1 YTGSAETCL
10 AVYDPSLGFVT
21 GGGSV
26 VHGGVVA
33 DFAFSAKYVKSG
45 QLQGSLMYVEQRP
58 TGKVVLKSNS
68 MGALAIVGN
77 NAVLTGK
84 ATLAGVGNYKFQA
97 TVVDDGD
104 PGSSDQFAF
113 KVTGPSGAVVTSMS
127 FAPLTL
133 SAGNIVVP
141 HK

>member
-1 YTGSAETCL
+1 VE
-10 AVYDPSLGFVT
+10 
-21 GGGSV
+21 
-26 VHGGVVA
+26 A
-33 DFAFSAKYVKSG
+33 DFGFNAKYLKSG
-45 QLQGSLMYVEQRP
+45 QFQGSLIYVEQRP
-58 TGKVVLKSNS
+58 SGKVVLKSNS

-77 NAVLTGK
+77 TAVLTGK

-97 TVVDDGD
+97 TVADNGD
-104 PGSSDQFAF
+104 LGSSDQFGL
-113 KVTGPSGAVVTSMS
+113 KVTDPSGAVVTSLS